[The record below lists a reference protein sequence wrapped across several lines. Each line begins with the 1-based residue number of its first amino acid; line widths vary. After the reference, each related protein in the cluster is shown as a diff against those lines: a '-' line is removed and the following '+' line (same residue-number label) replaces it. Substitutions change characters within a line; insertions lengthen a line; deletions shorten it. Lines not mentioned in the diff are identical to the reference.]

1 MELKHILC
9 IGEVSTFMMKKKKS
23 VYFLIYIYLIL
34 ETELY
39 VAFDFSINMVII
51 LFFLLGLLN
60 NCSNCLR

>member
-1 MELKHILC
+1 
-9 IGEVSTFMMKKKKS
+9 MMKKKKS

>member
-1 MELKHILC
+1 MYRRSIHIHD
-9 IGEVSTFMMKKKKS
+9 EKKKS